1 MAMIKLHER
10 RSFHKTIL
18 IYIALIIFTVVSVFS
33 RASVLQP
40 VKVSGASMEPTIHD
54 KQLLIATSM
63 LKQNISHG
71 SVVVIKS
78 PIDPSEY
85 FIKRVIA
92 IGGDSFYYKNG
103 VLMLNGEQYPEPYLD
118 HFQGNFP
125 QVNFDKLYKEGIVQK
140 AVYDIETGHRRVP
153 NGYIFVLGDNRN
165 ISYDSDEFGLVSI
178 DDVVSVVIE

>member
-1 MAMIKLHER
+1 MVMMKLHER

-18 IYIALIIFTVVSVFS
+18 IYIAIIVFALVSVFS

-54 KQLLIATSM
+54 KQLLVATSI
-63 LKQNISHG
+63 LKKNISHG
-71 SVVVIKS
+71 NVVVIKS
-78 PIDPSEY
+78 PLDPSEY

-103 VLMLNGEQYPEPYLD
+103 VLILNGEQYSEPYLD

-153 NGYIFVLGDNRN
+153 SGYIFVLGDNRN
-165 ISYDSDEFGLVSI
+165 VSYDSDEFGLVSI
-178 DDVVSVVIE
+178 DDVVSVVLE